1 MLKTRRQPQPLA
13 SRRGIALLHDAV
25 ATGHVHVLLRLLR
38 LGRRQLQAE
47 ELLRRVAAH
56 QRPLRALRL
65 QQRPRHH
72 HLRIGH
78 VGAVLHADA
87 AEGEVA
93 HGRQRSDDQLVVEVN
108 GLHFLLAKSPHWSVV
123 PGTALEHVLLATD
136 LQLHILALVQLDDGN
151 LLLLRLRH
159 QLEVLRAVRAHPAA
173 IQSVGAVSVHVL
185 RFTTPRLTYPDGT
198 LGANIRSTI
207 LHISGNI
214 VTVFAVVALGTFCFA
229 GNETALHN
237 QRTTQPPTSML
248 HSILVFRPTSA
259 RFLLVLCV
267 IPWSASETTTVGG
280 KGLEITRIAPLI

>member
-1 MLKTRRQPQPLA
+1 MRQ
-13 SRRGIALLHDAV
+13 
-25 ATGHVHVLLRLLR
+25 
-38 LGRRQLQAE
+38 
-47 ELLRRVAAH
+47 
-56 QRPLRALRL
+56 
-65 QQRPRHH
+65 
-72 HLRIGH
+72 
-78 VGAVLHADA
+78 
-87 AEGEVA
+87 EGEVA
-93 HGRQRSDDQLVVEVN
+93 HGRQRSNDQLVVEVD

-123 PGTALEHVLLATD
+123 PGTALEHVLLAPD
-136 LQLHILALVQLDDGN
+136 LQLHILALVQLHDGN

-159 QLEVLRAVRAHPAA
+159 QLEVLRAVRAYPAA

-198 LGANIRSTI
+198 LGGQYQEHDSAYIREYRDCICSCRPWDI
-207 LHISGNI
+207 L
-214 VTVFAVVALGTFCFA
+214 FR

-267 IPWSASETTTVGG
+267 IPWSASETTTVGE